1 MNRNEEY
8 WALVAQLSDT
18 PPELEGTVER
28 AKARARKRTL
38 KRWLG
43 IPVASL
49 GGVAAAFVLLVNCCV
64 PFAQACGRIP
74 GLRDLAAAV
83 ALSPSLKA
91 AVENDFVQVVDQEQT
106 ENGITFRLE
115 YLILDTMQINF
126 FYSVSGGDYDRY
138 HVYPSITGPDGEK
151 LEGYSIVSSETTPG
165 DLGDFNVNYAD
176 DLQVPEALRLT
187 CAVTARQ
194 EDRDGSAVAPA
205 DSSIWDEPEPAQ
217 EPEVVATFTFDLELD
232 DRFTVPG
239 ETIALDKWVEVDGQR
254 LLLRELVVN
263 PTHARL
269 AVSSDPDNT
278 AWLDGLDF
286 YLEDERGN
294 RYEAGSRSSG
304 SGRLVSS
311 GEDGTNDVIHYY
323 LESSFFRSPKH
334 LTLYITGARW
344 LDKDK
349 EWVTVDLNTGEA
361 GWLPDGVE
369 FLSAD
374 RQGEGVH
381 CVVLAPGIQ
390 QFISWNYRDPE
401 GGEHSF
407 DSMGTTAHAS
417 EPGQENLEEGLHEIS
432 FSLRDYPWDTV
443 ELKLN
448 FTRET
453 EFSPAIAVELQ

>member
-28 AKARARKRTL
+28 ARA
-38 KRWLG
+38 
-43 IPVASL
+43 
-49 GGVAAAFVLLVNCCV
+49 
-64 PFAQACGRIP
+64 
-74 GLRDLAAAV
+74 RDLAAAV

-91 AVENDFVQVVDQEQT
+91 AVENDFVQVVDREQT

-126 FYSVSGGDYDRY
+126 FYTVSGGDYDRY

-151 LEGYSIVSSETTPG
+151 LEGYSIVSSETTAG

-194 EDRDGSAVAPA
+194 EDRDGSAVAP
-205 DSSIWDEPEPAQ
+205 DSSIWDEPEPAR

-239 ETIALDKWVEVDGQR
+239 ETIPLDQWVEVDGQR

-278 AWLDGLDF
+278 AWLAGLDF
-286 YLEDERGN
+286 YLEDEKGN

-323 LESSFFRSPKH
+323 LESSFFRAPRR

-361 GWLPDGVE
+361 GWLPDGLK

-374 RQGEGVH
+374 RQGEDVW
-381 CVVLAPGIQ
+381 CTMLAPGIQ

-407 DSMGTTAHAS
+407 NSMSTAVHAS
-417 EPGQENLEEGLHEIS
+417 EPGQENLDEELHEIS

-448 FTRET
+448 YTRET

>member
-18 PPELEGTVER
+18 PPELAGTVER
-28 AKARARKRTL
+28 ARARARKRTL
-38 KRWLG
+38 NRWLG

-49 GGVAAAFVLLVNCCV
+49 GGAAAAFVLLVNCCV

-74 GLRDLAAAV
+74 GLRDLAAAG

-91 AVENDFVQVVDQEQT
+91 AVENDFVQVVDREQT

-126 FYSVSGGDYDRY
+126 FYTVSGGDYDRY

-151 LEGYSIVSSETTPG
+151 LEGYSIVSSEAAAG

-187 CAVTARQ
+187 CEVTAQR
-194 EDRDGSAVAPA
+194 EAGDGTAVAP
-205 DSSIWDEPEPAQ
+205 DSSIWDEPEPAR
-217 EPEVVATFTFDLELD
+217 EPEIVATFTFDLELEE
-232 DRFTVPG
+232 RFTVPG
-239 ETIALDKWVEVDGQR
+239 GTIALDQWVEGDGQR

-278 AWLDGLDF
+278 AWLRGLDF
-286 YLEDERGN
+286 YLEDENGT
-294 RYEAGSRSSG
+294 RYEAGARSSG

-311 GEDGTNDVIHYY
+311 GADGTNDVIYYY
-323 LESSFFRSPKH
+323 LESSFFRAPKH
-334 LTLYITGARW
+334 LTLCLTGARW
-344 LDKDK
+344 LDKDR
-349 EWVTVDLNTGEA
+349 EWVTVDLTTGTA
-361 GWLPDGVE
+361 GWLPEGVE
-369 FLSAD
+369 FLSAH
-374 RQGEGVH
+374 RQGEDVH

-390 QFISWNYRDPE
+390 QFISWDYRDPE

-407 DSMGTTAHAS
+407 NSMSTAVHAS

-453 EFSPAIAVELQ
+453 AFSPAIAVELQ

>member
-18 PPELEGTVER
+18 PPELAGTVER
-28 AKARARKRTL
+28 ARARARKRTL

-43 IPVASL
+43 IPAASL

-91 AVENDFVQVVDQEQT
+91 AVENDFVQVVDREQT

-126 FYSVSGGDYDRY
+126 FYTVSGGDYDRY

-151 LEGYSIVSSETTPG
+151 LEGYSIVSSEAAAG

-187 CAVTARQ
+187 CEVTAQR
-194 EDRDGSAVAPA
+194 EAGDGTAVAP
-205 DSSIWDEPEPAQ
+205 DSSIWDEPEPAR
-217 EPEVVATFTFDLELD
+217 EPEIVATFTFDLELEE
-232 DRFTVPG
+232 RFTVPG
-239 ETIALDKWVEVDGQR
+239 ETIALDQWVEVDGQR

-278 AWLDGLDF
+278 AWLRGLDF
-286 YLEDERGN
+286 YLEDENGT
-294 RYEAGSRSSG
+294 RYEAGARSSG

-311 GEDGTNDVIHYY
+311 GADGTNDVIYYY
-323 LESSFFRSPKH
+323 LESSFFRAPKH
-334 LTLYITGARW
+334 LTLCLTGARW
-344 LDKDK
+344 LDKDR
-349 EWVTVDLNTGEA
+349 EWVTVDLTTGTA
-361 GWLPDGVE
+361 GWLPEGVE
-369 FLSAD
+369 FLSAH
-374 RQGEGVH
+374 RQGEDVH

-390 QFISWNYRDPE
+390 QFISWDYRDPE

-407 DSMGTTAHAS
+407 NSMSTAVHAS

-453 EFSPAIAVELQ
+453 AFSPAIAVELQ

>member
-18 PPELEGTVER
+18 PPELAGTVER
-28 AKARARKRTL
+28 ARARARKRTL
-38 KRWLG
+38 NRWLG

-49 GGVAAAFVLLVNCCV
+49 GGAAAAFVLLVNCCV

-91 AVENDFVQVVDQEQT
+91 AVENDFVQVVDREQT

-126 FYSVSGGDYDRY
+126 FYTVSGGDYDRY

-151 LEGYSIVSSETTPG
+151 LEGYSIVSSEAAAG

-187 CAVTARQ
+187 CEVTAQR
-194 EDRDGSAVAPA
+194 EAGDGTAVAP
-205 DSSIWDEPEPAQ
+205 DSSIWDEPEPAR
-217 EPEVVATFTFDLELD
+217 EPEIVATFTFDLELEE
-232 DRFTVPG
+232 RFTVPG
-239 ETIALDKWVEVDGQR
+239 ETIALDQWVEVDGQR

-278 AWLDGLDF
+278 AWLRGLDF
-286 YLEDERGN
+286 YLEDENGT
-294 RYEAGSRSSG
+294 RYEAGARSSG

-311 GEDGTNDVIHYY
+311 GADGTNDVIYYY
-323 LESSFFRSPKH
+323 LESSFFRAPKH
-334 LTLYITGARW
+334 LTLCLTGARW
-344 LDKDK
+344 LDKDR
-349 EWVTVDLNTGEA
+349 EWVTVDLTTGTA
-361 GWLPDGVE
+361 GWLPEGVE
-369 FLSAD
+369 FLSAH
-374 RQGEGVH
+374 RQGEDVH

-390 QFISWNYRDPE
+390 QFISWDYRDPE

-407 DSMGTTAHAS
+407 NSMSTAVHAS

-453 EFSPAIAVELQ
+453 AFSPAIAVELQ